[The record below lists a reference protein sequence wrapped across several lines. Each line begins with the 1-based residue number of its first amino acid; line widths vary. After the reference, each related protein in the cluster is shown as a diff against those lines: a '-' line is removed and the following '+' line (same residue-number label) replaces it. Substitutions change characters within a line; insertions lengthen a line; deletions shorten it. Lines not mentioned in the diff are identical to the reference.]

1 VKALPLVEAARL
13 LPPLTEAYIVM
24 PAGTVQKRMIH
35 SIRKDRKFLI
45 ISFSD
50 ISDREEASTLR
61 NAIIE
66 VDASVLP
73 ELGNN
78 EYYYHQIVGLS
89 VVTVDGVIIGKV
101 TEIMETPGNEVYV
114 VQGKNKEY
122 LIPAVKSVIADI
134 NLNTGTVTI
143 TPLDGLLD

>member
-1 VKALPLVEAARL
+1 
-13 LPPLTEAYIVM
+13 
-24 PAGTVQKRMIH
+24 
-35 SIRKDRKFLI
+35 
-45 ISFSD
+45 
-50 ISDREEASTLR
+50 
-61 NAIIE
+61 
-66 VDASVLP
+66 
-73 ELGNN
+73 
-78 EYYYHQIVGLS
+78 
-89 VVTVDGVIIGKV
+89 VVTVNGVIIGKV